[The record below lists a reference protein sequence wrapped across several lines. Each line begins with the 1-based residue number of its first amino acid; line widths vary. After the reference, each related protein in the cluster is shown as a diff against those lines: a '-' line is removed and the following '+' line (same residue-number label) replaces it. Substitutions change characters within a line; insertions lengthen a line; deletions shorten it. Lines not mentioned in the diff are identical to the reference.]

1 MPHRPATVEL
11 VLSEYQPQWP
21 ANFSAA
27 AAEIQAVFSGVPAS
41 IEHIGST
48 SILGM
53 CAKPVIDM
61 LLGVESLSDVDPR
74 VPDLAKLG
82 YEYRPEYERDIPERR
97 YFVRPA
103 NLLPR
108 IHLHIVEVGSRIWR
122 EHLVFRDALRTKPS
136 LAVQYAQLKR
146 ELAVSHSHDKAA
158 YTNAKS
164 PFIAQVLA
172 SNPGGTT
179 AGLPGAA

>member
-1 MPHRPATVEL
+1 MPHSPAIVEL
-11 VLSEYQPQWP
+11 VLSEYQPQWT

-27 AAEIQAVFSGVPAS
+27 AAEVEAVFSAVPAF

-61 LLGVESLSDVDPR
+61 LLGVECLSCVEPR

-82 YEYRPEYERDIPERR
+82 YKYRPEYESEIPERR

-103 NLLPR
+103 GLLPR
-108 IHLHIVEVGSRIWR
+108 VHLHVVEVGSRIWR
-122 EHLVFRDALRTKPS
+122 QHLVLRDALRTEPS

-158 YTNAKS
+158 YTKAKA

-172 SNPGGTT
+172 SNPGSTT
-179 AGLPGAA
+179 ASLPGAA